1 MKRALLLT
9 VALAGCA
16 HEPKVE
22 IREVPV
28 PTPVTCVEPETIP
41 EEPPRVAQL
50 FNGNAR
56 HDLVIVADS
65 AQELRAWGQELKAL
79 LDQCVAMAKQDA
91 PEEAPQEGEDAPQ
104 E

>member
-16 HEPKVE
+16 HQPEVQ

-28 PTPVTCVEPETIP
+28 PTPVTCVDPQAIP
-41 EEPPRVAQL
+41 AEPPRVAQL

-56 HDLVIVADS
+56 HDLVILADN
-65 AQELRAWGQELKAL
+65 AKDLRAWGQELRTL
-79 LDQCVAMAKQDA
+79 LDQCVTK
-91 PEEAPQEGEDAPQ
+91 APQQ
-104 E
+104 